1 MRSKK
6 GLKSQ
11 QKLKLAA
18 TWATILA
25 KDRSFRITDDQR
37 LDRAM

>member
-18 TWATILA
+18 TWVTILG